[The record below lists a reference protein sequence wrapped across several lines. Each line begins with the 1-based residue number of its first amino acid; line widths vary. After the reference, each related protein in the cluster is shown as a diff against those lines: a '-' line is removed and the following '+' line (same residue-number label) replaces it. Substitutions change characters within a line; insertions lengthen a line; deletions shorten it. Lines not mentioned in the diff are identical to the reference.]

1 MKTYKILAL
10 LAAIILYMPLFG
22 QEEMM
27 DVMVEKSA
35 VITAAEFMKMNKA
48 NKELVIIDAGKS
60 YDDAHIKKAMY
71 INPKELNREDEV
83 LTGAV
88 KLPEDLATYFGE
100 KGVAHDA
107 EIVIYDEGSQKYS
120 SRVFWILKYLGAENV
135 SILHKD
141 LAEWRSARVILTEQV
156 PSYKPTVFI
165 PAVKP
170 ELAATLDQTLA
181 AIEEGTH
188 YILDVRSA
196 DEFNGVE
203 KSEGHIPGAVHIN
216 YEDMLTET
224 GAFKSVEELQAI
236 ITESG
241 IDKDTGII
249 IYCKTGVKA
258 TVAYIA
264 LKYVLE
270 CEDIKV
276 YDGAYEE
283 WVLNYEVVK

>member
-1 MKTYKILAL
+1 MKSYKILAL
-10 LAAIILYMPLFG
+10 LAAIILYIPLFG
-22 QEEMM
+22 QDT
-27 DVMVEKSA
+27 DVMVEKSS

-60 YDDAHIKKAMY
+60 YDDSHIKKAMY

-83 LTGAV
+83 LKGALKSV
-88 KLPEDLATYFGE
+88 EDLAAYFGE

-107 EIVIYDEGSQKYS
+107 EIVLYDEGSQKYS
-120 SRVFWILKYLGAENV
+120 SRVYWILKYLGAENV

-141 LAEWRSARVILTEQV
+141 LDEWRNARVLLTEQV
-156 PSYKPTVFI
+156 PSYKATTFI
-165 PAVKP
+165 PNVNP
-170 ELAATLDQTLA
+170 EISVDLDQTLA

-188 YILDVRSA
+188 YILDVRTA

-203 KSEGHIPGAVHIN
+203 KSDGHIPGAVHIN

-224 GAFKSVEELQAI
+224 GAFKSAQELEALL
-236 ITESG
+236 TDAG

-258 TVAYIA
+258 TVAYVA
-264 LKYVLE
+264 LKDVLL
-270 CEDIKV
+270 CEDVKV